1 MAGRRLQVWSV
12 LVRGVLGGGGLPGRL
27 PDLGSGSGAPGT
39 PPRVVARCPWSRSR
53 GSAWQSSPLWLFAAA
68 EGRPPFDRPTVV
80 GTLIAV
86 ATEHPD
92 PIRRATALNPVI
104 GGLPSPG
111 SAVHGKTIM

>member
-1 MAGRRLQVWSV
+1 
-12 LVRGVLGGGGLPGRL
+12 
-27 PDLGSGSGAPGT
+27 
-39 PPRVVARCPWSRSR
+39 
-53 GSAWQSSPLWLFAAA
+53 
-68 EGRPPFDRPTVV
+68 
-80 GTLIAV
+80 LIAV